1 LCETVYSALLFLFK
15 NAYGGVNVQNSLQKL
30 SPYIDDFQCRIRR
43 EKDAKGFTINT
54 LADAAGVPVT
64 AVGRINAGTQTDVKL
79 AYAAALCDAL
89 GLSLDKLTGL
99 STPTGNEPELLEK
112 AHKLEIENIE
122 LTGENMRLQSEVEH
136 QTEKAALL
144 QAQLTTRRPVIYTL
158 LCSCAVMA
166 FALLVYIILDI
177 RVPDVGLI
185 VHGDVSTAAWIV
197 IGMIVAASGIIAWSL
212 VKTIR
217 RR

>member
-1 LCETVYSALLFLFK
+1 MQT
-15 NAYGGVNVQNSLQKL
+15 SLQKL
-30 SPYIDDFQCRIRR
+30 SPYIDDFQSRIRR

-64 AVGRINAGTQTDVKL
+64 AVGRINAGTQADVKL

-112 AHKLEIENIE
+112 AHQLELENIK
-122 LTGENMRLQSEVEH
+122 LAGENTRLQSEVEH

-144 QAQLTTRRPVIYTL
+144 QGQLTTRRPVIYTL
-158 LCSCAVMA
+158 LCSCVAMA
-166 FALLVYIILDI
+166 LALMVYIILDI

-185 VHGDVSTAAWIV
+185 VHGDVSTEAWIV

>member
-1 LCETVYSALLFLFK
+1 MLFLFK

-99 STPTGNEPELLEK
+99 STPTGNEPELIEK
-112 AHKLEIENIE
+112 AHRLELENIE
-122 LTGENMRLQSEVEH
+122 LTGENTRLQSEVEH

-166 FALLVYIILDI
+166 LALLVYIILDI
-177 RVPDVGLI
+177 RVPNLGLI